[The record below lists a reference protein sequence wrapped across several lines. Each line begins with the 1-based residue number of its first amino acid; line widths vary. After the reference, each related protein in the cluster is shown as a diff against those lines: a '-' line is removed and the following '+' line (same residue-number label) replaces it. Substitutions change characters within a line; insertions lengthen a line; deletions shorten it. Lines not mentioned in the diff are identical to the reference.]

1 MMKQRRSLCT
11 VAAVVAVVGLGLF
24 AVVTLNSGYHVKLVI
39 PSAAQL
45 VEGSPVW
52 VNGLPAGS
60 VEDISVQD
68 GKAVVDA
75 SIDKRF
81 APLHEGTSSWVE
93 WYSAVGERVMYLTP
107 GPVRNAAIPSGDL
120 YAPKA
125 TKQAEVDQVLAALDP
140 PTRVKLDSLVNDL
153 SGTVAG
159 REDQLRATLD
169 AAGPAVNALGGVLQ
183 GLGRDGQSIKDLVS
197 QLNQVTQIATEHQ
210 SDIAASVQNLTT
222 LSGPVVAQQ
231 AKITEALKEL
241 PPTLQVAR
249 DTLGD
254 VPSAVDATDPLLK
267 DLEPAA
273 RRLPSFSR
281 NLNGVLDNL
290 RPAMADLRPTLHS
303 LDDLLG
309 KTPDLLDRTH
319 DVLPPIAQ
327 IAQRYSPA
335 VAFLRPYTP
344 ELVGWLQ
351 NFGQGF
357 SGYDAQ
363 GHFWAATLA
372 EAGANSLDEYP
383 VNPPTSNPSKT
394 PQPGAA
400 VGQPWADASGSKEN

>member
-1 MMKQRRSLCT
+1 MMKQRRSLGT
-11 VAAVVAVVGLGLF
+11 LAAVVAVVGLGLF

-75 SIDKRF
+75 SIDKRI

-183 GLGRDGQSIKDLVS
+183 GLGRDGQSIKDLVT
-197 QLNQVTQIATEHQ
+197 QLNQVTQIATDHQ
-210 SDIAASVQNLTT
+210 SDIAASVRNLAD
-222 LSGPVVAQQ
+222 LSGPV
-231 AKITEALKEL
+231 
-241 PPTLQVAR
+241 
-249 DTLGD
+249 
-254 VPSAVDATDPLLK
+254 
-267 DLEPAA
+267 
-273 RRLPSFSR
+273 
-281 NLNGVLDNL
+281 
-290 RPAMADLRPTLHS
+290 
-303 LDDLLG
+303 
-309 KTPDLLDRTH
+309 
-319 DVLPPIAQ
+319 
-327 IAQRYSPA
+327 
-335 VAFLRPYTP
+335 
-344 ELVGWLQ
+344 
-351 NFGQGF
+351 
-357 SGYDAQ
+357 
-363 GHFWAATLA
+363 
-372 EAGANSLDEYP
+372 
-383 VNPPTSNPSKT
+383 
-394 PQPGAA
+394 
-400 VGQPWADASGSKEN
+400 